1 MNTSIA
7 AIITMMFRKMNT
19 SKSTT
24 ITMKRTKTN
33 TSIAAIITMMRKKK
47 TNTSI
52 VAIITMMRTKTNM
65 SIIMSTT
72 KTVPA
77 AVTIM
82 TTTITIMPMKSSPAG
97 ALKLLQPT
105 RQKRLRAS

>member
-1 MNTSIA
+1 MNTI
-7 AIITMMFRKMNT
+7 M
-19 SKSTT
+19 STT
-24 ITMKRTKTN
+24 ITMMRRKTN
-33 TSIAAIITMMRKKK
+33 TSIAAIITMMRRK

-52 VAIITMMRTKTNM
+52 AATITMMRTMTNM

-72 KTVPA
+72 KTAPA

>member
-1 MNTSIA
+1 MNTS
-7 AIITMMFRKMNT
+7 M
-19 SKSTT
+19 STT
-24 ITMKRTKTN
+24 ITMMRRKTN
-33 TSIAAIITMMRKKK
+33 TSIAAIITMMRKK
-47 TNTSI
+47 
-52 VAIITMMRTKTNM
+52 TNM

-72 KTVPA
+72 KTAPA

-82 TTTITIMPMKSSPAG
+82 STTITIMPMKSSPAG